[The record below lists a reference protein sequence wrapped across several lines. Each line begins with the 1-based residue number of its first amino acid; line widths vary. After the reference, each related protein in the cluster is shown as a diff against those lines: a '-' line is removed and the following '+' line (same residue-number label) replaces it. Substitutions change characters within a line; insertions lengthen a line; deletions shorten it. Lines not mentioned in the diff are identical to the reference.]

1 MCLLRDGHFFIMEN
15 IMENNRDQFLW
26 VERYRPRKLD
36 DCILPDDQLKT
47 FREFVA
53 TGEIPNMLLC
63 GSAGVGKTT
72 IARAICEEL
81 GCDYIIINGSEE
93 SGIDVL
99 RTKIREFASSVSFG
113 GKTKVV
119 ILDEADY
126 LNPNST
132 QPALRAFIEEF
143 ANNCRFIFTCNFK
156 NRIIAPLH
164 SRTAVIEF
172 KLTKA
177 DRPKMAGRFMKRLSD
192 ILATENVSFDEKVV
206 AEVLKKHFPDY
217 RRVLNELQRYS
228 VSGTIDEGILVNV
241 QEVNMK
247 ELVASLKGKDFKKM
261 RNWVVDN
268 IDNDPNLIFRKI
280 YDTILDDVKYPSQLV
295 LLLAD
300 YQYKAAFAA
309 NPEINLV
316 ACLAEIMAGMEWK

>member
-1 MCLLRDGHFFIMEN
+1 MNVSKE
-15 IMENNRDQFLW
+15 QFLW
-26 VERYRPRKLD
+26 VEKYRPHKLD

-81 GCDYIIINGSEE
+81 ECDYIIINGSEE

-192 ILATENVSFDEKVV
+192 ILATENVTFDEKVV

>member
-1 MCLLRDGHFFIMEN
+1 MNASKE
-15 IMENNRDQFLW
+15 QFLW
-26 VERYRPRKLD
+26 VEKYRPRKLD
-36 DCILPDDQLKT
+36 DCILPDEQLNT
-47 FREFVA
+47 FRQFVA
-53 TGEIPNMLLC
+53 SGEIPNMLLC

-81 GCDYIIINGSEE
+81 ECDYIIINGSEE

-132 QPALRAFIEEF
+132 QPALRAFIEEY

-177 DRPKMAGRFMKRLSD
+177 DRPKMAGRFMKRLAE
-192 ILATENVSFDEKVV
+192 ILSSENVPYDEKVV

-228 VSGTIDEGILVNV
+228 VSGKIDEGILVNV

-247 ELVASLKGKDFKKM
+247 ELTSSLKAKDFKKM
-261 RNWVVDN
+261 RTWVVEN

-280 YDTILDDVKYPSQLV
+280 YDTILDEVKYPSQLV

-316 ACLAEIMAGMEWK
+316 ACLAEIMAAMEWK

>member
-1 MCLLRDGHFFIMEN
+1 
-15 IMENNRDQFLW
+15 MENNRDQFLW

-36 DCILPDDQLKT
+36 DCILPDDQLNT
-47 FREFVA
+47 FRRFVES
-53 TGEIPNMLLC
+53 GEIPNMLLC

-99 RTKIREFASSVSFG
+99 RTKIREFASSVSFS

-164 SRTAVIEF
+164 SRTTVIEF

-192 ILATENVSFDEKVV
+192 ILTTENVKFDEKVV

-217 RRVLNELQRYS
+217 RRVLNELQRS
-228 VSGTIDEGILVNV
+228 SISGTIDEGILSNIL
-241 QEVNMK
+241 EINMK
-247 ELVASLKGKDFKKM
+247 ELTDALKSKDFRKV
-261 RNWVVDN
+261 RSWVVEN
-268 IDNDPNLIFRKI
+268 LDNDPQLIFRKI
-280 YDTILDDVKYPSQLV
+280 YDTVLEDVKYPAQLV
-295 LLLAD
+295 LLIAD

-309 NPEINLV
+309 NQEINLV
-316 ACLAEIMAGMEWK
+316 ACLVEIMAAVEWK

>member
-1 MCLLRDGHFFIMEN
+1 MEN

-192 ILATENVSFDEKVV
+192 ILATENVTFDEKVV

-228 VSGTIDEGILVNV
+228 VSGTIDEGILVNI

-247 ELVASLKGKDFKKM
+247 ELVASLKSKDFKKM

>member
-1 MCLLRDGHFFIMEN
+1 MSVSKE
-15 IMENNRDQFLW
+15 QFLW
-26 VERYRPRKLD
+26 VEKYRPRKLD

-81 GCDYIIINGSEE
+81 ECDYIIINGSEE

-192 ILATENVSFDEKVV
+192 ILTTENVAFDEKVV

-247 ELVASLKGKDFKKM
+247 ELVSSLKGKDFKKM

-280 YDTILDDVKYPSQLV
+280 YDTILDEVKYPSQLV